1 MATKRMI
8 ARDNQLQRKFSDQT
22 NRNKIKAVL
31 VDQNSSG
38 DEVLEAMMKLQAR
51 PVDESPIRQ
60 RRRCTSCG
68 RSRGVYRRFKLCRM
82 CIRKYAALGY
92 IPGLVKSSW

>member
-8 ARDNQLQRKFSDQT
+8 ARENQLERKFADQA
-22 NRNKIKAVL
+22 NRNKLKDIL
-31 VDQNSSG
+31 SNMNSTG

-51 PVDESPIRQ
+51 PVDESPIRR

-92 IPGLVKSSW
+92 VPGLVKSSW